1 MLLRPNGPRDIF
13 AESSWK
19 PSLDRYVCGDTREAE
34 TEQDRDMISQV
45 REALENRD
53 EVLIIYVSMSSAVVI
68 NSQPV
73 ADQRY
78 RVLEYDFMRTH

>member
-1 MLLRPNGPRDIF
+1 MLRPNRPRDIF

-19 PSLDRYVCGDTREAE
+19 PSLDRYICGDTREVE

-53 EVLIIYVSMSSAVVI
+53 EVLIIY
-68 NSQPV
+68 
-73 ADQRY
+73 
-78 RVLEYDFMRTH
+78 

>member
-1 MLLRPNGPRDIF
+1 MLRPNRPRDIF

-19 PSLDRYVCGDTREAE
+19 PSLDRYICGDTREVEA
-34 TEQDRDMISQV
+34 EQDRDMISQV

-53 EVLIIYVSMSSAVVI
+53 EVLIIYVSMSSAAVT

-73 ADQRY
+73 ADRRY
-78 RVLEYDFMRTH
+78 RVLEHDSMRTH